1 MSCQAGGGGNEG
13 KGGGGGGGGGEKEVG
28 NRWVGFDPTGLE
40 RAAEAARE
48 LDKSGQLRTSMTS
61 LLYSMKLMALLYRG
75 FSPPGVL
82 IICVMFGRSV

>member
-1 MSCQAGGGGNEG
+1 MKEREEGEGEEEGRRRLVTGGLE
-13 KGGGGGGGGGEKEVG
+13 
-28 NRWVGFDPTGLE
+28 FDPTGLE